1 MSACQAAGKPPLIID
16 SLEKQT
22 ALENYVQTL
31 GKGKF

>member
-1 MSACQAAGKPPLIID
+1 MSSCQAAGKPHLMID
-16 SLEKQT
+16 SLENQT